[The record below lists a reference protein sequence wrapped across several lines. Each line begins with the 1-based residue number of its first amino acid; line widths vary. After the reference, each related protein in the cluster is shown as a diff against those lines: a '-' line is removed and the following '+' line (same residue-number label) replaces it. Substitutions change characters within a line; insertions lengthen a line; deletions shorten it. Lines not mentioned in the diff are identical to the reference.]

1 MANDNQ
7 DNFDKIMNLPFM
19 TGKARPSLN
28 DALDLVPM
36 AQEQQIVAVR
46 ADGDDYQT
54 AREEI
59 HGVMGTLKTAIG
71 EMAGLAYS
79 AQHSRAYEVLGQLV
93 EKMVLA
99 SDKLVDLQNKA
110 NPDKGPQTVNNT
122 LMISSADMLDIMKKK
137 HGETNG

>member
-1 MANDNQ
+1 MAKDNS
-7 DNFDKIMNLPFM
+7 DTFDKIMNLPFM
-19 TGKARPSLN
+19 NGKAKTN
-28 DALDLVPM
+28 MDNALDLVPM
-36 AQEQQIVAVR
+36 TQEKQIVAVR

-59 HGVMGTLKTAIG
+59 HGAMGTLKTAIG
-71 EMAGLAYS
+71 EMAGLAFS

-110 NPDKGPQTVNNT
+110 NPNSDGPQTVNNT
-122 LMISSADMLDIMKKK
+122 LMISSADMLDMLKRK
-137 HGETNG
+137 HDNG